1 MRLQAVGS
9 PAPGA
14 GDGRVEVSAI
24 AAAALSP
31 GVGPVRRILAVDDHP
46 EILLLVE
53 LTLRRAGFEVETAS
67 HPGRVEAMLDRRAFD
82 AVVLDL
88 SLPEISG
95 LELLRRLRDS
105 PRHRDLPVMILSAH
119 DQGADRVR
127 GLREGANDYL
137 AKPFE
142 PEELLLRVKNLVA
155 DRPPAETAGAS
166 SEHQISGS
174 LEAYPLWDLLQS
186 LERSSR
192 SGRISVE
199 RAGRTIDLILREG
212 HLVHSEVSERGR
224 VSLVGEEA
232 ALLALTGTDGTF
244 RFSDE
249 APRVPAEARPVDV
262 AHLLMTAAWLS
273 DEMANRAA
281 YLVDWDEPI
290 RLGDRSAVEIPPELL
305 SPGGERVLGAL
316 MAEAT
321 TTRRALHERGL
332 AAPVTIDLVL
342 ATLAQHGALISLEP
356 AATSRREQARALAA
370 IDRLHG
376 GTRGNVSTHILMLA
390 SAGAWHRFIARLG
403 AWVPPAEGW
412 WDRLEVIARERGG
425 SINLACP
432 GGEVALHL
440 LAFDAATLARAENVL
455 PLCLGAGIWWGD
467 GDDPQLASGL
477 VEKSERSPGFLAGV
491 WIPIERISIERASGA
506 PADPVTAMLVGRGH
520 WRRAV
525 DSPQNLSSFLERL
538 L

>member
-1 MRLQAVGS
+1 MRKQAVDS
-9 PAPGA
+9 PAPNGGGERAEASAGA
-14 GDGRVEVSAI
+14 SAG
-24 AAAALSP
+24 SGP
-31 GVGPVRRILAVDDHP
+31 DPVRRILAVDDHP
-46 EILLLVE
+46 DILLLVE

-67 HPGRVEAMLDRRAFD
+67 HPGRVETLLDRKAFD
-82 AVVLDL
+82 AVILDL

-95 LELLRRLRDS
+95 LEVLRRLRDS

-119 DQGADRVR
+119 GESADRVR

-142 PEELLLRVKNLVA
+142 PEELLLRVKNLLA
-155 DRPPAETAGAS
+155 DRPPAQAAVAPSG
-166 SEHQISGS
+166 HQLSGS

-186 LERSSR
+186 LERSNR
-192 SGRISVE
+192 SGRISIE
-199 RAGRTIDLILREG
+199 RAGRTIDLILRDG
-212 HLVHSEVSERGR
+212 HLVHSEVSVRGN

-232 ALLALTGTDGTF
+232 ALVALSGTEGTF
-244 RFSDE
+244 RFFDE
-249 APRVPAEARPVDV
+249 VPRVPAEARPVDV

-273 DEMANRAA
+273 DEVANRAGH
-281 YLVDWDEPI
+281 LPDWDEPI
-290 RLGDRSAVEIPPELL
+290 RLGDKSAVEIPPELL
-305 SPGGERVLGAL
+305 SPGGERVLGTL
-316 MAEAT
+316 VAEAN

-332 AAPVTIDLVL
+332 AAPVTIDLLL
-342 ATLAQHGALISLEP
+342 ATLAQHGALISLDP
-356 AATSRREQARALAA
+356 QASSRREQARALAA

-376 GTRGNVSTHILMLA
+376 GSRGVVSTHILMLA

-403 AWVPPAEGW
+403 AWVSPVEGW
-412 WDRLEVIARERGG
+412 WERLESIARERGG
-425 SINLACP
+425 SIKLACP

-467 GDDPQLASGL
+467 GDDPKLAAGL
-477 VEKSERSPGFLAGV
+477 IERSEQSPGFLSGV
-491 WIPIERISIERASGA
+491 WIPIEPSSEKSGA
-506 PADPVTAMLVGRGH
+506 AADPATAMLAGRER

-525 DSPQNLSSFLERL
+525 DAPRNLSSFLESL